1 MKTIRQ
7 KAEGYAQSFFFSETP
22 DEWDY
27 EELTNQLR
35 KEEGDF
41 CDMNDRLNREDIVIW
56 EPFEDYNPSWVADQM
71 DMMAFQLTELFEV
84 EK

>member
-27 EELTNQLR
+27 EELTNQR
-35 KEEGDF
+35 
-41 CDMNDRLNREDIVIW
+41 
-56 EPFEDYNPSWVADQM
+56 
-71 DMMAFQLTELFEV
+71 
-84 EK
+84 